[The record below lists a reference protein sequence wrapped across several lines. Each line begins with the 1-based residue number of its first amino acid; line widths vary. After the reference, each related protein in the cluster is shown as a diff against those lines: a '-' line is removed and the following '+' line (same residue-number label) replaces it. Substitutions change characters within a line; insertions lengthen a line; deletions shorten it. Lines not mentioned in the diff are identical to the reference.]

1 MISRE
6 NHRFLKSLNREQ
18 FSKKLYDYYSQAY
31 NEGAYETECA
41 IYRQLADSFGFD
53 NEDIDKLRKGVFG
66 DLEAINQKYVTADEI
81 MNGFFSFYTFQR
93 KKRIQYTMKIYFL
106 SSQPCMLSLNG
117 TFYGTTDSFERFA
130 ELNLSDRIFVKF
142 SSSSAL
148 ITWSYASSVSPEKP
162 E

>member
-6 NHRFLKSLNREQ
+6 NHRYLKSLNREQ

-53 NEDIDKLRKGVFG
+53 NEQIDKLRKGVFS

-81 MNGFFSFYTFQR
+81 MNGLINEGYV
-93 KKRIQYTMKIYFL
+93 
-106 SSQPCMLSLNG
+106 SLKG
-117 TFYGTTDSFERFA
+117 DKDE
-130 ELNLSDRIFVKF
+130 V
-142 SSSSAL
+142 
-148 ITWSYASSVSPEKP
+148 
-162 E
+162 